1 MLEIILITQGGKKK
15 LIQSFHLFGVGK
27 SLMPQKQSRG
37 NKLVS

>member
-1 MLEIILITQGGKKK
+1 MLEIILITQGKKK
-15 LIQSFHLFGVGK
+15 IIQSFHLFGVGK